1 MRCSPVLEWG
11 LVRTVTYG
19 RENLHRKLLVG
30 FGSFVTCSHV
40 HLMNHGSTVFW
51 IFCFSVSELVRTF
64 QHWSENLVL
73 RYTDVN
79 IGVPMAVPTAYSR
92 APSSPF
98 LSGISGSPP
107 PQSTVFSFK
116 VRLCSSAFLFF

>member
-107 PQSTVFSFK
+107 PPVYR
-116 VRLCSSAFLFF
+116 VLL